1 LLRFLADE
9 NIESQLIAAIRR
21 DHGIDIVRVQD
32 VGLSG
37 ADDSAILDWVA
48 REGGV
53 LLTHD
58 AETMADYA
66 YNRMPAGLPMVRVF
80 EGGVC
85 GWGYT
90 VTTPPTRDQ
99 VALSCSDSESYA
111 EAI

>member
-1 LLRFLADE
+1 MLRFLADE

-66 YNRMPAGLPMVRVF
+66 YNRMPAGLPMVGVF
-80 EGGVC
+80 EGG
-85 GWGYT
+85 Y
-90 VTTPPTRDQ
+90 
-99 VALSCSDSESYA
+99 VAVA
-111 EAI
+111 TQ